1 VAHGLPRIDRAALD
15 VAVSSRLYCHAKA
28 RHVDF
33 LEGPFRSEKWNR
45 FNFAVK
51 PRLEHG
57 NKTSNTVSDSSWQQA
72 VTNLAERYFP

>member
-1 VAHGLPRIDRAALD
+1 
-15 VAVSSRLYCHAKA
+15 
-28 RHVDF
+28 VDF

-57 NKTSNTVSDSSWQQA
+57 NKISNTVSDSSWQQQA
-72 VTNLAERYFP
+72 VANLAERYFP

>member
-1 VAHGLPRIDRAALD
+1 MICRVSAGRAGRGSQLPSL
-15 VAVSSRLYCHAKA
+15 LPFAKA
-28 RHVDF
+28 RQVDF

-57 NKTSNTVSDSSWQQA
+57 NKISNTFPDSSWQQQA
-72 VTNLAERYFP
+72 VANLAERYFP